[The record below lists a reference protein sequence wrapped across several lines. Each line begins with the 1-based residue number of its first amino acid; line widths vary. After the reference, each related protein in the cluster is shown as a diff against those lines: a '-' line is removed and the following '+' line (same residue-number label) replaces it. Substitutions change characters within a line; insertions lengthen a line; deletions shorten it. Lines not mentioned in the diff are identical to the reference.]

1 MDDYLELLILAYFKQ
16 SRSYSISSI
25 TSMLGTSLRKTSDL
39 IDGLLEKK
47 YLIYTDGLLQLS
59 DVGRLQIQNHDVDYL
74 HFDSDEFRVPKVN
87 PSEAWPKDRIYI
99 PEKFLCKL

>member
-39 IDGLLEKK
+39 IDSLLEKK

-74 HFDSDEFRVPKVN
+74 HFDNDEFRVPKVN
-87 PSEAWPKDRIYI
+87 PSGAWPKDRIYI
-99 PEKFLCKL
+99 PEKFLRKL

>member
-16 SRSYSISSI
+16 SRSYSIRSI
-25 TSMLGTSLRKTSDL
+25 ASMLGTSLRKTSDL
-39 IDGLLEKK
+39 IDDLLEKK
-47 YLIYTDGLLQLS
+47 YLIYIDGLLQLS

-87 PSEAWPKDRIYI
+87 PSEAWPKERIYI
-99 PEKFLCKL
+99 PEKFLRKL